1 MKTKLKLLALLGALS
16 INAGAADDAASGFQG
31 ELGIGYTE
39 DYYFRGDRITGESIQ
54 VKAKASADL
63 KIADA
68 FVCLFSN
75 QGLQST
81 DSYRFAAG
89 LAQSYG
95 AVDLKIGWMHL
106 EDKPGQA
113 RGELFGQVGLDVLLN
128 PAVTVY
134 QDTDDSLTTGE
145 LSLSHTFDLNVVDL
159 TLAGSAG
166 TTESLTGST
175 KYYGAGAKLSRS
187 FGDLVATTGVDYVN
201 ADDIDSDTVFS
212 VGIGVKF

>member
-1 MKTKLKLLALLGALS
+1 MKTKLKLLALLSALS
-16 INAGAADDAASGFQG
+16 INAGAAAAASGFQG

-39 DYYFRGDRITGESIQ
+39 DYYFRGDQITGESIQ

-63 KIADA
+63 KVADA

-81 DSYRFAAG
+81 DSYRFAVG

-95 AVDLKIGWMHL
+95 VVDVRAGWLHL
-106 EDKPGQA
+106 EDKPGGA
-113 RGELFGQVGLDVLLN
+113 RGEVFGQVGLDVLLN
-128 PAVTVY
+128 PTVTIY
-134 QDTDDSLTTGE
+134 QDVDDSLTTGE
-145 LSLSHTFDLNVVDL
+145 LSLSHTFDLNVADL
-159 TLAGSAG
+159 TVSGTAGS
-166 TTESLTGST
+166 TETLVGST
-175 KYYGAGAKLSRS
+175 KYYGAGAKLSRE
-187 FGDLVATTGVDYVN
+187 FGGLVASTGVDYVN